1 MLPEECRTSKNKT
14 QTQVVGGKEDS
25 LQRMASI
32 LDLSK
37 NGTRPSAKDCGV
49 FMPQNVEV
57 SKWEDQKQM
66 WQLASR

>member
-1 MLPEECRTSKNKT
+1 MQNQQEQDSNPSGWRKGRFITEEG
-14 QTQVVGGKEDS
+14 QH
-25 LQRMASI
+25 

-37 NGTRPSAKDCGV
+37 NGTRPSAKVCGV